1 MMIFPHSPVAGQD
14 GFTLIELMIVI
25 AIIGILSAIAIPQY
39 FQYVETARAQG
50 VVANLRLIVGATA
63 NAYAATNNGTTSNIY
78 TTVNGQVAGDMADP
92 ANGAIPAFIYSG
104 ATPVCGQVAMTS
116 STVSQAGPASI
127 MLSVGITNCSGNLGP
142 MIAAALS
149 AAGFPN
155 ASSGV
160 TVTSNG
166 KISS

>member
-1 MMIFPHSPVAGQD
+1 MMISPHSPVAGQD

-25 AIIGILSAIAIPQY
+25 AIIGILAAIAIPQY

-50 VVANLRLIVGATA
+50 VVANFRLIVGATA

-78 TTVNGQVAGDMADP
+78 TTVNGQAAGDMADP

-127 MLSVGITNCSGNLGP
+127 MLSVGTANCSGNLGP

-149 AAGFPN
+149 ASGFPN

>member
-1 MMIFPHSPVAGQD
+1 MNNKYNPLWGQE

-25 AIIGILSAIAIPQY
+25 AIIGILAAIAIPQY
-39 FQYVETARAQG
+39 FQYLETARAQG
-50 VVANLRLIVGATA
+50 VVANFRLLVGATA
-63 NAYAATNNGTTSNIY
+63 NAYAATNNGAVTNLY
-78 TTVNGQVAGDMADP
+78 TTVNGQDAGDMADP

-116 STVSQAGPASI
+116 STISQSGPASI
-127 MLSVGITNCSGNLGP
+127 TLTVGTTRCSGDLGP

-149 AAGFPN
+149 SSGFPN